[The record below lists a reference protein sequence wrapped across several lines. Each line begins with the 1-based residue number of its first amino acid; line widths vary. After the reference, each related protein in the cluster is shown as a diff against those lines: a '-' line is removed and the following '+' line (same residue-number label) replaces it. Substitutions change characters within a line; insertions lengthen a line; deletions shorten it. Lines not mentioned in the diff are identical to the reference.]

1 MYIESYFKFCCLRE
15 RYSAWMKIDTCQHI
29 HSSFFIHNALTHTM
43 LWQSEVLSNNL
54 IKAMELITLYHVG
67 GRIQIFLLSWLWNLS
82 CLFGCFYGLLRIQCR
97 WWNWNWKFCWC
108 FKSLLF
114 CQNLKYFF
122 FVKIWCCKF
131 NIVRG
136 CVHKCV

>member
-1 MYIESYFKFCCLRE
+1 MLFTRKILSMNENWYMST
-15 RYSAWMKIDTCQHI
+15 YSFF
-29 HSSFFIHNALTHTM
+29 FFIHNALTHTM

-82 CLFGCFYGLLRIQCR
+82 CLFGCFYGLLWIQCR
-97 WWNWNWKFCWC
+97 WWNLKFCWC

-122 FVKIWCCKF
+122 LWKF
-131 NIVRG
+131 DVVNSILCIVVVTNG
-136 CVHKCV
+136 FIAQEL